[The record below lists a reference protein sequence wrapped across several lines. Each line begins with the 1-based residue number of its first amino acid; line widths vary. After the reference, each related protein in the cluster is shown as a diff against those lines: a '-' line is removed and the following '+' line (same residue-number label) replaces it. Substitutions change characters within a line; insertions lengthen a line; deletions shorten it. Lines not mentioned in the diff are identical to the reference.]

1 MKKSSPNIPQ
11 KAAKVNPKR
20 IWWEIKGKTIEKL
33 IQELGTF
40 SDQKAKIRISIDG
53 GDTLYP
59 ISLLGNFNTTEGRT
73 PGIVF
78 FPNDDLLIYKFKGR
92 SPAAINIDR
101 WPVMK
106 PKVRR
111 RKVARVDKKRAR
123 SIKAGR

>member
-1 MKKSSPNIPQ
+1 MIIRN
-11 KAAKVNPKR
+11 KAHKVHPER
-20 IWWEIKGKTIEKL
+20 IWWEIKGRTIEQL
-33 IQELGTF
+33 IHELRTF
-40 SDQKAKIRISIDG
+40 SNQKAKIRISIDG

-78 FPNDDLLIYKFKGR
+78 FPNDDLLIYRFKGR
-92 SPAAINIDR
+92 SPAAINIDS

-111 RKVARVDKKRAR
+111 GKAARVDKKRTR
-123 SIKAGR
+123 SVKTVR